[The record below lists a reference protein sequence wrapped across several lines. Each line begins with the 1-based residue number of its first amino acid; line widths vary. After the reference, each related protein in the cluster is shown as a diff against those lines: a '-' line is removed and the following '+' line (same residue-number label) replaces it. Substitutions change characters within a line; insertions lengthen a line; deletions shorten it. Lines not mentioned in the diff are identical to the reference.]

1 MRSIIQTMKLG
12 KHIFSVGAMT
22 GISRIFGF
30 IRDMLIARVL
40 GAGRVS
46 DIFLAAFKL
55 PNLFRDLLG
64 EGALSAIFIPMYTD
78 SKKDENFARN
88 VFSWLMVILLGITVL
103 FEIFMPVIVW
113 FLAPGFDATVG
124 KLEMTTIISRIM
136 FVYVIFICGAAF
148 LSAILNSFSRFV
160 LAAFMPVLL
169 NIMLICAL
177 LFAMFFGTTHIL
189 YLMAGTVVLSGII
202 QFGVLWARIKRRH
215 FGLYLVK
222 PRWTPKIKS
231 MFQRFGVSIIG
242 NGFYQIT
249 IIVGTM
255 VASFQ
260 SGAVSWL
267 YYSDRIVQLPFAM
280 IGLAVGTVL
289 MSSISNALA
298 DKNMRSV
305 YIQQNSSMRRSMM
318 LILPCVVGLFVL
330 AEPIIRFLFEYGAW
344 TSESTTAVAHAI
356 MIQSLVLPAML
367 TSQIYS
373 KTLYASQDVR
383 TPVKTSM
390 VSLSV
395 AAVLYVTLFPLVGY
409 LAIPIGIVF
418 SGYLKNILLRRAC
431 RRRNLVQRDAR
442 TLRSIIAF
450 GALAVLL
457 GAGLAS
463 INITNIFILGA
474 AIAGYGIIYLPA
486 SYIIERAIISRK

>member
-1 MRSIIQTMKLG
+1 MKLG
-12 KHIFSVGAMT
+12 KHIFGVGAMT

-40 GAGRVS
+40 GAGRLS

-78 SKKDENFARN
+78 LKKDDNFAKN
-88 VFSWLMVILLGITVL
+88 VFSWLMMILLGITII
-103 FEIFMPVIVW
+103 FEILMPIVVW
-113 FLAPGFDATVG
+113 ILAPGFAEDPGKMELTV
-124 KLEMTTIISRIM
+124 LISRIM
-136 FVYVIFICGAAF
+136 FFYVIFVCGAAF
-148 LSAILNSFSRFV
+148 LSAILNAFSKFL

-177 LFAMFFGTTHIL
+177 LLAAFFSSGTIL
-189 YLMAGTVVLSGII
+189 YIMAGTVVLSGII
-202 QFGVLWARIKRRH
+202 QFGVLWGRIRKKH
-215 FGLYLVK
+215 FGLHLIK
-222 PRWTPKIKS
+222 PKWTPGIKS
-231 MFQRFGVSIIG
+231 LFKRLGISIVG

-249 IIVGTM
+249 IIIGTL

-260 SGAVSWL
+260 NGAVSWL

-298 DKNMRSV
+298 EKNMRSV

-318 LILPCVVGLFVL
+318 LIMPCLVGLFVL
-330 AEPIIRFLFEYGAW
+330 AEPIIKYLFEYGAW
-344 TSESTTAVAHAI
+344 TSHSTHAVAIAI
-356 MIQSLVLPAML
+356 MIQVFVLPAMMI
-367 TSQIYS
+367 SQIYS

-390 VSLSV
+390 ISLGAASV
-395 AAVLYVTLFPLVGY
+395 IYLAAFPFIGY
-409 LAIPIGIVF
+409 LAIPVGVVI
-418 SGYLKNILLRRAC
+418 SGYLKNYLLGRAC
-431 RRRNLVQRDAR
+431 KKRGLFR
-442 TLRSIIAF
+442 TDKRAIKAILAFSALSI
-450 GALAVLL
+450 LL
-457 GAGLAS
+457 GAVLWQIPITS
-463 INITNIFILGA
+463 IWMLFIS
-474 AIAGYGIIYLPA
+474 IAGFAIIYLPIA
-486 SYIIERAIISRK
+486 YVIDRKI